1 MNVMSSDSAVE
12 DLLRRFASA
21 LRGAQLY
28 ADTHPLVGRNLASL
42 VETLGEMLS
51 AVPSI
56 TIAMVGDEIIVDSTP
71 VPKAVATMGELM
83 RRLRSRG
90 IERITVSRGV
100 TAEDVTAL
108 VAALNGALSCTATA
122 VPEADDPVFAI
133 PHVRVGRIRVE
144 AHEEANVHDMATIR
158 RLYNEAVAAAGRI
171 WQTVEAGE
179 RARPPRGPLRC
190 QQPGARRGAEPHGA
204 DGAHGAQEHRQ
215 LHVHPHGER
224 LDSDDGPGAERW
236 ASARAQLREFGLA
249 SLLHDIGKV
258 HIPID
263 ILHKPDKLT
272 DDEFAIVKR
281 HPVDGAE
288 LLRLTPD
295 VPPVVP
301 IVAFEHHLRLDGSGY
316 PEGVSRPAMNLATM
330 MCSIAD
336 VYDAMRTERRYQHA
350 FPMDRILEV
359 LERNDGR
366 EFERHLVRRFVQV
379 VGIYPAGSLVRLNTG
394 AMAVVTQ
401 PHPGEPHRPS
411 VRVIREV
418 GGDGRPVPYEVD
430 LWESDPEP
438 GLPSSISS
446 PVDPVDAGIDPLEY
460 L

>member
-1 MNVMSSDSAVE
+1 MNITNPDTAAE
-12 DLLRRFASA
+12 NLLRRFASA

-28 ADTHPLVGRNLASL
+28 SDTHPLVGRNLAFL
-42 VETLGEMLS
+42 VDTFGEML
-51 AVPSI
+51 AAAPSV

-71 VPKAVATMGELM
+71 VPKAVATMGDLM

-100 TAEDVTAL
+100 AAEDVAAL
-108 VAALNGALSCTATA
+108 VAALNGALSSTAA
-122 VPEADDPVFAI
+122 VAPEADDPAFAI
-133 PHVRVGRIRVE
+133 PHVRVGRVRVE
-144 AHEEANVHDMATIR
+144 AHDEANVHDMATIQ
-158 RLYNEAVAAAGRI
+158 RLYNDAVAAAGRI
-171 WQTVEAGE
+171 WQTVEAGDRPDLRE
-179 RARPPRGPLRC
+179 VRAVVNSLAFAVAQNRTALMALTALKNTDNYSFTHMVNVSILTMA
-190 QQPGARRGAEPHGA
+190 QARSVGVSP
-204 DGAHGAQEHRQ
+204 
-215 LHVHPHGER
+215 
-224 LDSDDGPGAERW
+224 
-236 ASARAQLREFGLA
+236 AQLREFGLA
-249 SLLHDIGKV
+249 ALLHDIGKV
-258 HIPID
+258 HIPAG

-272 DDEFAIVKR
+272 EEEFAIVKR

-295 VPPVVP
+295 VPPIVP

-316 PEGVSRPAMNLATM
+316 PEGVARPALNLATM
-330 MCSIAD
+330 LCSIAD

-350 FPMDRILEV
+350 FPMDRVLEV

-379 VGIYPAGSLVRLNTG
+379 VGVYPAGSLVRLNTG
-394 AMAVVTQ
+394 AIAVVTM

-411 VRVIREV
+411 VRVIREA
-418 GGDGRPVPYEVD
+418 GSNGRSVPYD
-430 LWESDPEP
+430 ANLWESDLER